1 MMRRALVAALLIAGC
16 TVAAGA
22 ETAVALIARADKAW
36 SDSQFEQAQ
45 RAFEAAAAAEP
56 RSAATLLRLAGFQ
69 LSRQQLDAG
78 IVTYQRVIGLD
89 ARNIRAWLGLG
100 LAYVH
105 TGKSGAARAAFDEV
119 LRIEP
124 QRKDEL
130 GPLLA
135 KLDKS

>member
-1 MMRRALVAALLIAGC
+1 MMARALLAALLIAGS

-22 ETAVALIARADKAW
+22 ESATALIARADQAW
-36 SDSQFEQAQ
+36 SDSQFDQAQ

-56 RSAATLLRLAGFQ
+56 RSTATLLRLAGFQ
-69 LSRQQLDAG
+69 LSRQQLDASA
-78 IVTYQRVIGLD
+78 VTYQRVLGLD
-89 ARNIRAWLGLG
+89 ARNTRAWLGLG

-105 TGKSGAARAAFDEV
+105 AGKAGLARAAFDEV